1 MQALGII
8 TQWKQS
14 NSCFG
19 TECLYGSESVAFQ
32 GTSGMPKNRS
42 KQWRFLSLLMLI
54 LVGGALKKDFGG
66 FPQPLPFLV
75 ALQKRTAR
83 KQEDC
88 TRFLGLV
95 IFFYFFNNF
104 FVFFSLIFF
113 SLVQCNKFSVIE
125 MVNFQGLAAD
135 GPRST

>member
-14 NSCFG
+14 NSRFG

-66 FPQPLPFLV
+66 FP
-75 ALQKRTAR
+75 
-83 KQEDC
+83 
-88 TRFLGLV
+88 
-95 IFFYFFNNF
+95 
-104 FVFFSLIFF
+104 
-113 SLVQCNKFSVIE
+113 
-125 MVNFQGLAAD
+125 
-135 GPRST
+135 

>member
-95 IFFYFFNNF
+95 IFFIFLIIFLYF
-104 FVFFSLIFF
+104 IFF

-135 GPRST
+135 GPCSI

>member
-54 LVGGALKKDFGG
+54 LIGGALKKDFGG

-75 ALQKRTAR
+75 PLQKRTAR

-95 IFFYFFNNF
+95 IFFIFLVIFLYF
-104 FVFFSLIFF
+104 IFF

-135 GPRST
+135 GQCSI

>member
-8 TQWKQS
+8 TPWKQS

-95 IFFYFFNNF
+95 NFFYFFLIIF
-104 FVFFSLIFF
+104 LDFIFF

>member
-1 MQALGII
+1 
-8 TQWKQS
+8 
-14 NSCFG
+14 
-19 TECLYGSESVAFQ
+19 
-32 GTSGMPKNRS
+32 
-42 KQWRFLSLLMLI
+42 MLI

-95 IFFYFFNNF
+95 IFFIFLIIFLYF
-104 FVFFSLIFF
+104 IFF